1 MLNPMQR
8 LFPFG
13 GRLKWD
19 TPLTSHSVMRIYL
32 GTFGSVYLFALRL
45 PQYNPR
51 LNKPSGS

>member
-19 TPLTSHSVMRIYL
+19 TPLTNHSVMGIYL
-32 GTFGSVYLFALRL
+32 GAFGSVYLFGLRL